1 MKSENT
7 KLNRKLKEELQ
18 KYVDL
23 KNNYNQ
29 QVKIVESKVLEL
41 LNCFSIYC

>member
-1 MKSENT
+1 MKAENT
-7 KLNRKLKEELQ
+7 KLNRKLKVELQ

-29 QVKIVESKVLEL
+29 QIKIVESKVIE
-41 LNCFSIYC
+41 F

>member
-29 QVKIVESKVLEL
+29 QVKSVESKVLEL